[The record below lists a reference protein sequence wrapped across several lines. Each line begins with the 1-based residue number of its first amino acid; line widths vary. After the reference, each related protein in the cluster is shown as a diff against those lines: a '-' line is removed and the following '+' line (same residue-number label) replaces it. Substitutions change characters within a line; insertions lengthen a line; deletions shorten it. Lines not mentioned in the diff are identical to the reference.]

1 MRKTFI
7 KLIYWKL
14 KYEKLKLKNLL
25 SDHFISRLDAKKIK
39 KYYTILFDRIFAC
52 ANRCQIDHG
61 AVNFPDITL
70 VARE

>member
-1 MRKTFI
+1 M
-7 KLIYWKL
+7 L
-14 KYEKLKLKNLL
+14 EKFKSQKV
-25 SDHFISRLDAKKIK
+25 
-39 KYYTILFDRIFAC
+39 LFDRIFAC